1 MTNGPGRVGN
11 EVRESKLPV
20 VIPQSGDGRPEDVAI
35 GLVVIGARFGWR
47 AGRLALAPL
56 RAAGRVTGA
65 TGRVQRVTGGV
76 GAEGRAA
83 TSRGRVGV
91 EVLIDR
97 ALASPLPEELAQIMI
112 DRHVIERVVADVVPR
127 LSLDEALTAALED
140 ERTQQQFEQAL
151 ESPAVKRMA
160 MTAAESR
167 LAAEIAD
174 RLLASP
180 EVRAALAR
188 QTVGFG
194 GELVAGLR
202 NAAGKVDDRTSH
214 AKSPEDGPRY
224 GGIATRM
231 IALGTDAA
239 LVHLLVLVPAIFIW
253 LIGSL
258 FGGLHSGWLVDALL
272 GVAWFVI
279 VAAYFVGF
287 WTVLGQ
293 TPGLRL
299 TGSRVVDHTGSP
311 PSVGRSI
318 VRLVGLALAVIPLFA
333 GFLPVFF
340 DHRRRALQDYLAGT
354 DVVADES

>member
-1 MTNGPGRVGN
+1 MATRPDNLTSKTRDP
-11 EVRESKLPV
+11 KLPV
-20 VIPQSGDGRPEDVAI
+20 VLPQSGDGRPEDVAI

-56 RAAGRVTGA
+56 RAAGRITGT

-76 GAEGRAA
+76 GAEGRTA
-83 TSRGRVGV
+83 TSRGRAGV
-91 EVLIDR
+91 EAVVDR
-97 ALASPLPEELAQIMI
+97 ALASPLPEELAQIVI
-112 DRHVIERVVADVVPR
+112 GRHVIERVVADVLPR
-127 LSLDEALTAALED
+127 LSLDETLTAALED
-140 ERTQQQFEQAL
+140 ERTQQQFVRAL
-151 ESPAVKRMA
+151 ESPAVKQMA

-167 LAAEIAD
+167 LAAEVAD

-194 GELVAGLR
+194 GELVHRLR
-202 NAAGKVDDRTSH
+202 NVARRIDDRSSRGSADEGH
-214 AKSPEDGPRY
+214 RRH

-231 IALGTDAA
+231 IALATDAA
-239 LVHLLVLVPAIFIW
+239 LVHLLVLVPAIFIA
-253 LIGSL
+253 LIASL
-258 FGGLHSGWLVDALL
+258 FGGLHSGWLVDSVL
-272 GVAWFVI
+272 GIAWFVI
-279 VAAYFVGF
+279 VAVYFVGF
-287 WTVLGQ
+287 WSVLGQ

-318 VRLVGLALAVIPLFA
+318 VRLIGLALAVIPFFA

-340 DHRRRALQDYLAGT
+340 DNRRRALQDYLAGT
-354 DVVADES
+354 DVVAHQT